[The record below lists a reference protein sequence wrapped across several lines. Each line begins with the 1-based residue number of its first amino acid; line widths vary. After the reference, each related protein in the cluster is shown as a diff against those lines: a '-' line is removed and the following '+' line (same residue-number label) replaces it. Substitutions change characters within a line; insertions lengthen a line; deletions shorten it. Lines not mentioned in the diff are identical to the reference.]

1 MSQTEQSKSYTH
13 PANNFDCVRIV
24 AASLVLFSH
33 HFALTAQPEPTFF
46 QLHSIGGM
54 AVLVFFSLSGYLV
67 TQSWFAD
74 PNAWRFAARRAL
86 RIWPALTLVVV
97 LTVLCLGPL
106 VTTLPISEYLKHR
119 ATWDYLKTLRMAV
132 HYVLPG
138 VFETNPYPHGVNGSL
153 WTIPL
158 EVRCYIALGVL
169 GLLGMLKRR
178 AALVAFAAAYFIWYT
193 YKSSPDLYGKLH
205 YGRELSAYFLAGAVL
220 NCTQNTWSKKPILWL
235 GFALGFSVIA
245 WLAGLRY
252 MSILIALPCLVI
264 WFGRA
269 STPVLHRAGR
279 WGDPSYGLY
288 LFAFPIQQTVI
299 LTAYPALG
307 FFPSMLVSFLF
318 TSIAAYSS
326 WHLVEKRALR
336 LKPSRKLK
344 KSSPTAPL

>member
-1 MSQTEQSKSYTH
+1 MNPAEQSKNYTH
-13 PANNFDCVRIV
+13 PANNFDFVRIV
-24 AASLVLFSH
+24 AATLVLFSH
-33 HFALTAQPEPTFF
+33 HFALTAQQEPTFF

-74 PNAWRFAARRAL
+74 PCAWRFAARRAL
-86 RIWPALTLVVV
+86 RIWPALTLVVF
-97 LTVLCLGPL
+97 LTILLLGPL
-106 VTTLPISEYLKHR
+106 VTTLPLSQYLKHG
-119 ATWDYLKTLRMAV
+119 ATWDYFQTLRMTV

-138 VFETNPYPHGVNGSL
+138 VFETNPYPRGVNGSL

-158 EVRCYIALGVL
+158 EVRCYIVLGVL
-169 GLLGMLKRR
+169 GLLGVLKRR
-178 AALVAFAAAYFIWYT
+178 AVLVTLAIAYFIWYV
-193 YKSSPDLYGKLH
+193 YKNSPDLRGTLH

-220 NCTQNTWSKKPILWL
+220 YCTQSAWAKRPMLWL
-235 GFALGFSVIA
+235 CLILGISAMA

-252 MSILIALPCLVI
+252 MAVLIALPYLVI
-264 WFGRA
+264 WFGSA

-299 LTAYPALG
+299 LMTYPTLG
-307 FFPSMLVSFLF
+307 FIPSMLVSLLL
-318 TSIAAYSS
+318 TTLIAYAS

-336 LKPSRKLK
+336 FKPSRK
-344 KSSPTAPL
+344 PLTPKATSAQ